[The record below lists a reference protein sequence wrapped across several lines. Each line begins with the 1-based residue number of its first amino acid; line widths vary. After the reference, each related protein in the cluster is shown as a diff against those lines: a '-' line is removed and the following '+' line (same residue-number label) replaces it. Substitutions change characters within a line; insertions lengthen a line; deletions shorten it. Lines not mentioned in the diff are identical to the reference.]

1 MEILTDRV
9 TGSISAPFFLRLN
22 FFEFP
27 LRIAMRS
34 CLFKEL
40 SYFCLKFKTNETMN
54 KFFLISGIAVTVL
67 LASCGEKPSEEVA
80 EDVTVEAL
88 KDTTPVTVNEET
100 KFKFDFAIANI
111 PSPVGSVNEL
121 SGWGV
126 DYNNGLLV
134 DPKKPIT
141 ASNEFSKAIA
151 LGIYNI
157 DMAYAMVN
165 NKGEDVLKYMKTVV
179 KSSDELG
186 LKGAVD
192 QMVGK
197 RAEKNLGN
205 KDSLLTILD
214 EIFVK
219 SDAYLRTNE
228 RVYTA
233 SAVFAGSWVESLYLT
248 CKIAESVQDPAVKEK
263 AYKHL
268 WDQRFYLKNLT
279 DLLNDYKEK
288 KECAALNEELK
299 KIHADID
306 AIKDPK
312 NMKEAE
318 FKMIS
323 EKIYALRTSLMK

>member
-1 MEILTDRV
+1 
-9 TGSISAPFFLRLN
+9 
-22 FFEFP
+22 
-27 LRIAMRS
+27 
-34 CLFKEL
+34 
-40 SYFCLKFKTNETMN
+40 MN
-54 KFFLISGIAVTVL
+54 KLFFAAGISLSL
-67 LASCGEKPSEEVA
+67 LSVSCGDKPSEEIA
-80 EDVTVEAL
+80 ENVTTETP
-88 KDTTPVTVNEET
+88 KDTTPITVNEET

-111 PSPVGSVNEL
+111 PSPVGSINEL

-126 DYNNGLLV
+126 DYNNALLV
-134 DPKKPIT
+134 DSKKQLAT
-141 ASNEFSKAIA
+141 NSEFSKAVA

-157 DMAYAMVN
+157 DMSYAMVN

-179 KSSDELG
+179 KTSDELG
-186 LKGAVD
+186 LKNAVD

-214 EIFVK
+214 EIFIK
-219 SDAYLRTNE
+219 SDSYLRTNE

-248 CKIAESVQDPAVKEK
+248 CKIAEGVKDPATKEK

-279 DLLNDYKEK
+279 DLLNDYKDK
-288 KECAALNEELK
+288 KECVALNDELK

-312 NMKEAE
+312 DLKDAD
-318 FKMIS
+318 FKKIS
-323 EKIYALRTSLMK
+323 EKIYALRASLMK